1 MNRWGKY
8 AVMKTYHLT
17 SFICF
22 GFLCC
27 YGYLNLWL
35 AMFYYHKW
43 KIENNAFNYSFEI
56 KPEITKRKKTK
67 ENVRE
72 GLFKSIKSKWW
83 WYDCNLDEMAESVVQ
98 LEEAITGINQY

>member
-1 MNRWGKY
+1 
-8 AVMKTYHLT
+8 
-17 SFICF
+17 
-22 GFLCC
+22 
-27 YGYLNLWL
+27 
-35 AMFYYHKW
+35 MFYHHKK

-72 GLFKSIKSKWW
+72 GLFKSRKSKWW
-83 WYDCNLDEMAESVVQ
+83 RYDCNLDEMAESVVK